1 MPEKGSWMARA
12 SSGALRA
19 AEATVGAAGRGG
31 RTAMLTGGSGA
42 WGTVCAAGEWEAATV
57 ALYRKASDGSAVA
70 AGEVCVA
77 PLSAR
82 SGLMGRHSS
91 SKVTE
96 RLEITV
102 LVAGKYTIQDL
113 LLGV

>member
-1 MPEKGSWMARA
+1 
-12 SSGALRA
+12 
-19 AEATVGAAGRGG
+19 
-31 RTAMLTGGSGA
+31 MLTGGYGA
-42 WGTVCAAGEWEAATV
+42 WGTVGADGEWEAATV
-57 ALYRKASDGSAVA
+57 ALYRKASAGMAVA
-70 AGEVCVA
+70 AGEICVA

-102 LVAGKYTIQDL
+102 RVAGKYTIQAG
-113 LLGV
+113 LLGVYPTKMPFLEGARIFRRRLAGTWA